1 MNKNLLMVLILIL
14 FTIPAYAQRASSQ
27 SIKELLDKTQAG
39 DMGIQVMNQMLP
51 SLKVMVPDAPDN
63 FWREF
68 MAGVNSDDLVEMI
81 IPIYQKYLTEK
92 DISEL
97 NKFYSSPVGKKLIRY
112 QPIIMQESMTVGQR
126 WGENIAKEVL
136 KKYKQGN
143 Y

>member
-1 MNKNLLMVLILIL
+1 
-14 FTIPAYAQRASSQ
+14 
-27 SIKELLDKTQAG
+27 
-39 DMGIQVMNQMLP
+39 MNQMLP

>member
-1 MNKNLLMVLILIL
+1 MNKNLLIVLILIL

>member
-27 SIKELLDKTQAG
+27 SIKKLLDKTQAG

-51 SLKVMVPDAPDN
+51 SLKVMVPDAPDY

-68 MAGVNSDDLVEMI
+68 MAGVNSDDLVEMV

-112 QPIIMQESMTVGQR
+112 QPKIMQESMTAGQR

-136 KKYKQGN
+136 KKYEQGN

>member
-39 DMGIQVMNQMLP
+39 DMGIQAMNQMLP